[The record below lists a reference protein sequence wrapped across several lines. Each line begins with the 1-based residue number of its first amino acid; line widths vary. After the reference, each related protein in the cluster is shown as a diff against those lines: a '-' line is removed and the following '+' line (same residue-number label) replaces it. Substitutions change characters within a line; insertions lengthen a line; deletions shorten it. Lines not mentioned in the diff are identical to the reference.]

1 MADGDV
7 NILLV
12 DDQPANLIALEAL
25 LERPGVRLVSV
36 RSGAD
41 ALRNLLKEDFALVLL
56 DVQMPG
62 MDGFE
67 TAALIR
73 QRPRTQHTPII
84 FLTAHESTDA
94 QAFRGY
100 RAGAVDFLTK
110 PIVPEVLRSKV
121 SVFVDLFEKTERIR
135 RQEEEIRT
143 TQEREYHRQLA
154 DAEER
159 IESARLREEIRL
171 AREVQQRLFPAASL
185 PQPGFDVGGASYPAE
200 ATGGDYFD
208 YIPMPDG
215 TVAIV
220 IGDVSGHGFGP
231 ALLMAETRAY
241 VRAFMM
247 TRTDVGDITELVNQA
262 LVRDELDDRFTT
274 LIMVRLDAETRS
286 LVYTSAGHTTG
297 YVLDRN
303 GEVTTMLTSTGLPL
317 GILAEA
323 SFPAAPPVALKPG
336 DVVLLLT
343 DGIVEAHLDDGTLFG
358 VHQTLEVVRQNRTRP
373 AREIVDHLYQE
384 VRSFCRDGAQLDDMT
399 AVVVKVAL
407 ETLTGEG

>member
-1 MADGDV
+1 MSVGDV
-7 NILLV
+7 NILMV

-25 LERPGVRLVSV
+25 LERPGVRLVSA
-36 RSGAD
+36 RSGAE
-41 ALRNLLKEDFALVLL
+41 ALRCLLKEDFALILL

-62 MDGFE
+62 LDGFE

-73 QRPRTQHTPII
+73 QRPRSQHTPII

-94 QAFRGY
+94 QVFRGY
-100 RAGAVDFLTK
+100 AAGGVDFMSK
-110 PIVPEVLRSKV
+110 PIVPDVLRSKV
-121 SVFVDLFEKTERIR
+121 AVFVELFEKTERVR
-135 RQEEEIRT
+135 RQEEELRE
-143 TQEREYHRQLA
+143 TQEREHQRQMA

-159 IESARLREEIRL
+159 LESARLREEIRL

-185 PQPGFDVGGASYPAE
+185 PLAGLDVGGASYPAE

-215 TVAIV
+215 AVAIV

-247 TRTDVGDITELVNQA
+247 TRTDVGEIVALVNQA

-274 LIMVRLDAETRS
+274 LIMVRLDEVSRS

-297 YVLDRN
+297 YVLNRG

-317 GILAEA
+317 GILADA
-323 SFPAAPPVALKPG
+323 TFPAAPPVELHPG
-336 DVVLLLT
+336 DTVLLLT
-343 DGIVEAHLDDGTLFG
+343 DGIVEAHLSDGTLFG
-358 VHQTLEVVRQNRTRP
+358 VHQTLEVVRQNRHRT
-373 AREIVDHLYQE
+373 AHEIVDRLYQE
-384 VRSFCRDGAQLDDMT
+384 VRAFCRDGAQLDDMT
-399 AVVVKVAL
+399 AVVVKVAEESPAPL
-407 ETLTGEG
+407 P